1 MKLNK
6 RTLNKLVGPPLI
18 ARGFTEF
25 KDSICGTSGLFVK
38 QVDNGLYLSLG
49 LNIHR
54 FYDSMFTCDLYL
66 SRTTRIY
73 SCWGDIPSACCTR
86 LGQLLNSDELLKFSS
101 DNECVRD
108 LWWDASNGNEICRFF
123 EVLDIAIARHI
134 ANDLLIAS
142 LQKSE
147 DLTKLCKQASSV
159 IEMIRCGS
167 LDSQYSYH
175 FIPDREIDGIPMEWF
190 CAAEI
195 VLRKDKITETKYLS
209 NLVKQLAADAYR
221 QYVLTSF

>member
-6 RTLNKLVGPPLI
+6 RILNKLVGPPLI

-25 KDSICGTSGLFVK
+25 KDTICGTSGLFVK
-38 QVDNGLYLSLG
+38 RVDNGLYLSLG
-49 LNIHR
+49 MNIHR

-66 SRTTRIY
+66 SGTTRIY

-108 LWWDASNGNEICRFF
+108 LWWDASNGNEISRFF

-142 LQKSE
+142 LQKAK
-147 DLTKLCKQASSV
+147 T
-159 IEMIRCGS
+159 
-167 LDSQYSYH
+167 
-175 FIPDREIDGIPMEWF
+175 
-190 CAAEI
+190 
-195 VLRKDKITETKYLS
+195 
-209 NLVKQLAADAYR
+209 
-221 QYVLTSF
+221 

>member
-6 RTLNKLVGPPLI
+6 RILNKLVGPHVI

-108 LWWDASNGNEICRFF
+108 LWWDASNGNEISRFF

-195 VLRKDKITETKYLS
+195 VLRKDKIIETKYLS

>member
-6 RTLNKLVGPPLI
+6 RILNKLVGPHLI

-108 LWWDASNGNEICRFF
+108 LWWDASNGNEISFF

-195 VLRKDKITETKYLS
+195 VLRKDKIIETKYLS

>member
-6 RTLNKLVGPPLI
+6 RILNKLVGPHLI

-108 LWWDASNGNEICRFF
+108 LWWDASNGNEISFF

-195 VLRKDKITETKYLS
+195 VLRKDIINETKYLS

>member
-6 RTLNKLVGPPLI
+6 RILNKLVGPHLI

-73 SCWGDIPSACCTR
+73 SCWGDIPNACCTR
-86 LGQLLNSDELLKFSS
+86 PGQLLNSDELLKFSS

-108 LWWDASNGNEICRFF
+108 LWWDASNGNEIKCFF

-147 DLTKLCKQASSV
+147 DLTKLCKQVSSV
-159 IEMIRCGS
+159 IEMIRYGS
-167 LDSQYSYH
+167 LDSQYSYR

-195 VLRKDKITETKYLS
+195 VLRKDKIVETKYLS

-221 QYVLTSF
+221 QYALTGF

>member
-6 RTLNKLVGPPLI
+6 RILNKLVGPHLI

-73 SCWGDIPSACCTR
+73 SCWGDIPSVCCTR

-108 LWWDASNGNEICRFF
+108 LWWDASNGNEISRFF

-195 VLRKDKITETKYLS
+195 VLRKDKIVETKYLS

-221 QYVLTSF
+221 QYVLTGL

>member
-6 RTLNKLVGPPLI
+6 RILNKLVGPHLI

-54 FYDSMFTCDLYL
+54 FYDSIFTCDLYL
-66 SRTTRIY
+66 SGTTRIY

-108 LWWDASNGNEICRFF
+108 LWWDASNGNEISRFF

-195 VLRKDKITETKYLS
+195 VLRKDKIIETKYLS

>member
-6 RTLNKLVGPPLI
+6 RILNKLVGPHLI

-66 SRTTRIY
+66 SGTTRIY

-108 LWWDASNGNEICRFF
+108 LWWDASNGNEISRFF

-195 VLRKDKITETKYLS
+195 VLRKDKSIETKYLS